1 MFTYSNSRRFWT
13 MVSRM
18 SFAVSI
24 ANYNG
29 EFCSRIIAIPESY
42 SRESAVWPT
51 ERPTR
56 NAGRRRTS
64 RNRSGSTAKFS
75 L

>member
-1 MFTYSNSRRFWT
+1 

-18 SFAVSI
+18 SFADLI
-24 ANYNG
+24 ANYNV

-42 SRESAVWPT
+42 FHESAVWPT
-51 ERPTR
+51 TADKECRPSR
-56 NAGRRRTS
+56 AS
-64 RNRSGSTAKFS
+64 RNHSESATKFS